1 MKLTHGKLTLRSNPK
16 NFAAVTLLDLPLFV
30 QTAAHPIPGPG
41 VLGTVTLDT
50 VPNVANFMKNDIV
63 DYSDSNNNNN
73 ASFIITAV
81 LGPVKF
87 NVTSR

>member
-1 MKLTHGKLTLRSNPK
+1 MQLTHGKLTLRSNPK
-16 NFAAVTLLDLPLFV
+16 NFAAVTLFDLPGFV
-30 QTAAHPIPGPG
+30 QTVAHPMPGPN
-41 VLGTVTLDT
+41 VNGTVTLDT
-50 VPNVANFMKNDIV
+50 VPTVINFKKNDIV

-73 ASFIITAV
+73 ASFTIKDV